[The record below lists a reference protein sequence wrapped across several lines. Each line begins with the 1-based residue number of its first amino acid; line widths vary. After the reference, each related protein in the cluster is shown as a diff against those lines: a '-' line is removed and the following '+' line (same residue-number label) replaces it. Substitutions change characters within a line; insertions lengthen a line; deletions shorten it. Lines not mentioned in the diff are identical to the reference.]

1 MPGYVSPYLWPET
14 LIDFTHGSRKSHSR
28 CGCRNGATNPP
39 LAASTCSG
47 TSAPFAALYAA
58 IASWI
63 APIGSY
69 SPVNV
74 VPRIAT
80 TPIVFSSSAPTT
92 CSGVIAYRPGA
103 IGR

>member
-1 MPGYVSPYLWPET
+1 M
-14 LIDFTHGSRKSHSR
+14 DFTHGSRKSHSR
-28 CGCRNGATNPP
+28 CGWRNGATKPP

-47 TSAPFAALYAA
+47 TSAPVDSLCAA

-74 VPRIAT
+74 EPRIAT
-80 TPIVFSSSAPTT
+80 TPMVFSSSAPTT
-92 CSGVIAYRPGA
+92 CSGVIA
-103 IGR
+103 